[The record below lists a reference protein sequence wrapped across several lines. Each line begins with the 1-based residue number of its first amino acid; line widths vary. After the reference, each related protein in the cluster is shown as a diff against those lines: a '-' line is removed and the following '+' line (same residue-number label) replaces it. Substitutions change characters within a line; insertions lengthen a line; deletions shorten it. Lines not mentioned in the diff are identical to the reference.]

1 MTSSEETDYVDVDLD
16 SVAGKAYMI
25 ASPSVAAVAPKA
37 VASLRVAMMNMSNHG
52 ARWVGDASSGRG
64 SVMAA
69 RNLAL
74 DAAFEAMDEG
84 PIEGVLWVDDDL
96 IMPPE
101 ALTSLAATPYDFTCG
116 VYCQRAEDMFPLV
129 GQYLEADGKKGFR
142 WAVNL
147 PDKAVLP
154 VDGCG
159 FGIVYTS
166 ARMLKALGKGA
177 FDHRDGVSEDL
188 SFCLRAKD
196 AGYQLHCLTW
206 IKCGHIGEPVVV
218 TYDMFREKWLK
229 NPASMHTEMV
239 QADGASAA

>member
-1 MTSSEETDYVDVDLD
+1 MTGSPETDFVDVDLD
-16 SVAGKAYMI
+16 SVSGKRYMI
-25 ASPSVAAVAPKA
+25 ASPSVGAVAPQA

-64 SVMAA
+64 SVLAA

-84 PIEGVLWVDDDL
+84 ELEGVLWVDDDIIL
-96 IMPPE
+96 PPE
-101 ALTSLAATPYDFTCG
+101 TLTTLAATPYDFTCG
-116 VYCQRAEDMFPLV
+116 VYCQRAGDHFPLV
-129 GQYLEADGKKGFR
+129 GQYLERDGVKGFR

-147 PDKAVLP
+147 PDKAVMAA
-154 VDGCG
+154 DGCG

-177 FDHRDGVSEDL
+177 FDHVDLSEDL
-188 SFCLRAKD
+188 SFCYRAKN
-196 AGYQLHCLTW
+196 AGFQLYCLTW
-206 IKCGHIGEPVVV
+206 LKCGHIGEPLVI
-218 TYDMFREKWLK
+218 TYATFREKWSK
-229 NPASMHTEMV
+229 NPASEHTEIV